1 MITLCLIIMIMSIAL
16 KQKSAITPLIYSRIT
31 SIILLISGLIS
42 LNMFDFQGIGSGMG
56 IYTGLFQIT
65 SLSQSFECFI
75 FIMGS
80 LAIIPFSP
88 KNSNTTSAQGALISE
103 YSLIILFTTLGS
115 SLLLSSSNI
124 LSMYLSIEL
133 QSFGVYILSTI
144 YRDSESS
151 TSAGLKYFLLGGLS
165 SCLILLGGGLIY
177 ANTGLT
183 SFESI
188 YSLLSCNGFTANT
201 TLSLSDTVL
210 IEQYQLGL
218 IIILIGFL
226 FKIAAAPLHNW
237 APDVYNDV
245 PTIVTTWISTMPKIA
260 IIIFLSEIITNINIG
275 VLKDLF
281 LISSLLSLL
290 IGTIVGLSQSKIK
303 RLLTYS
309 TISHVGF
316 MLLCLSINS
325 EESLESLIFYLI
337 QYSLTNLNSFLILLS
352 FGYIIKKN
360 KDISLISD
368 LSGVFKSNPLLSLS
382 FAVTLFSMAGI
393 PPLMGFFAKQQVLY
407 SSTGSGFYFISI
419 IAIITSVISAFYYL
433 KIIKVMH
440 FDNTNFNWSASN
452 FGLNITNIHSFV
464 ISSITLSLLF
474 FMSYPHT
481 LLNSSKSLALNIFF
495 Y

>member
-1 MITLCLIIMIMSIAL
+1 
-16 KQKSAITPLIYSRIT
+16 
-31 SIILLISGLIS
+31 
-42 LNMFDFQGIGSGMG
+42 
-56 IYTGLFQIT
+56 
-65 SLSQSFECFI
+65 
-75 FIMGS
+75 
-80 LAIIPFSP
+80 
-88 KNSNTTSAQGALISE
+88 
-103 YSLIILFTTLGS
+103 
-115 SLLLSSSNI
+115 
-124 LSMYLSIEL
+124 
-133 QSFGVYILSTI
+133 
-144 YRDSESS
+144 
-151 TSAGLKYFLLGGLS
+151 
-165 SCLILLGGGLIY
+165 
-177 ANTGLT
+177 
-183 SFESI
+183 
-188 YSLLSCNGFTANT
+188 
-201 TLSLSDTVL
+201 
-210 IEQYQLGL
+210 
-218 IIILIGFL
+218 
-226 FKIAAAPLHNW
+226 
-237 APDVYNDV
+237 
-245 PTIVTTWISTMPKIA
+245 MPKIA